1 MGLHHQTAS
10 RKSFLRLNEIVTEV
24 LLVIVG
30 ITQKINTM
38 KRLLIPLMAAS
49 IAIGGAAPVLASSA
63 LNAATSDFAIIIDG
77 KTKNIELWLTL
88 NREGAEGLIKNS
100 GLHSS
105 TGVYASGG
113 PFSGDGAGGRI
124 IGRGKC
130 SLPPNS
136 SIGAFRNTSLDFVT
150 GIIFEYES
158 SRKRNSKLVTKTDEL
173 RKDGTYVAVIERT
186 TLGYH
191 H

>member
-1 MGLHHQTAS
+1 MDRS
-10 RKSFLRLNEIVTEV
+10 IRSFLGHNA
-24 LLVIVG
+24 
-30 ITQKINTM
+30 KINTM
-38 KRLLIPLMAAS
+38 KRLFIPLIAAS
-49 IAIGGAAPVLASSA
+49 VAIGGAAPVLGDDE
-63 LNAATSDFAIIIDG
+63 LHAATNDFAIIIDG
-77 KTKNIELWLTL
+77 KTKNIELWVTP
-88 NREGAEGLIKNS
+88 NQEGADRLIKNS

-105 TGVYASGG
+105 TVTPYQTGEVVRLTGGGIHGPASL
-113 PFSGDGAGGRI
+113 FSYDGAGGRI
-124 IGRGKC
+124 MGRGKC

-150 GIIFEYES
+150 GIIFDYET

>member
-1 MGLHHQTAS
+1 MDRS
-10 RKSFLRLNEIVTEV
+10 IRSFLGHNA
-24 LLVIVG
+24 
-30 ITQKINTM
+30 KINTM
-38 KRLLIPLMAAS
+38 KRLFIPLIAAS
-49 IAIGGAAPVLASSA
+49 VAIGGAAPVLGDDE
-63 LNAATSDFAIIIDG
+63 LHVATNDFAIIIDG
-77 KTKNIELWLTL
+77 KTKNIELWVTP
-88 NREGAEGLIKNS
+88 NQEGADRLIKNS

-105 TGVYASGG
+105 TVTSYQTGEVVRLTGGGVHG
-113 PFSGDGAGGRI
+113 PAGPTSYDGAGGRR

-130 SLPPNS
+130 SLPSNS
-136 SIGAFRNTSLDFVT
+136 SIGAFRNASLDFVT
-150 GIIFEYES
+150 GIIFNYES